1 LTIVRLDV
9 TRVSLTT
16 GDPLNNPEAK
26 NVTME
31 LALSAR

>member
-1 LTIVRLDV
+1 MA
-9 TRVSLTT
+9 RVALTT

-26 NVTME
+26 NVALE